1 MTTRRSSS
9 PLSPLSLALGST
21 FALVATSALASS
33 SASAQEA
40 QTSWAPRLYVDGQLG
55 AFGDVR
61 VSNGDSSSTDGLE
74 PSGGGVIGIDVPVVP
89 IFSLGVETGATV
101 WNSEGGQD
109 WEIDPSVLVHI
120 SFMPRLRLPF
130 GNGDQGGGHGAVYL
144 AAQVG
149 PTLSFV
155 SDDLRDAVG
164 SIGGSIDT
172 GIGLHGGGLLGA
184 QIFFTRHV
192 GIDIAAGYTHHVFW
206 HDVNGPLGSDTTLRV
221 DLGQA
226 MFRAGFAYAF

>member
-1 MTTRRSSS
+1 MDTRS
-9 PLSPLSLALGST
+9 LSTGLGLGSLALVTAG
-21 FALVATSALASS
+21 ALASPS
-33 SASAQEA
+33 IAAAQEA

-61 VSNGDSSSTDGLE
+61 VSSGDDSATDGLE

-89 IFSLGVETGATV
+89 IFSLGVEGGATV

-109 WEIDPSVLVHI
+109 WEVEPSVLAHI

-130 GNGDQGGGHGAVYL
+130 GNGDQGGGHGAIYL

-149 PTLSFV
+149 PTVSFV
-155 SDDLRDAVG
+155 SDDVADAVG
-164 SIGGSIDT
+164 SVGARIDT
-172 GIGLHGGGLLGA
+172 GIGFHGGGLLGA
-184 QIFFTRHV
+184 QIFFTRNV

-206 HDVNGPLGSDTTLRV
+206 HDVSGPLGGDTQLRV